1 MRLTFAILGTYYFP
15 LFLVQLHYTEFFSS
29 INVDITGLG
38 HLEHISDLITGV
50 IETYFQQIII
60 EAINLV
66 IQIPIQR
73 VVNSI
78 NESIDAALGRNS
90 TETEIMF
97 Y

>member
-1 MRLTFAILGTYYFP
+1 MFY
-15 LFLVQLHYTEFFSS
+15 LFLILWHYTEFFSS
-29 INVDITGLG
+29 LDIDITGLG
-38 HLEHISDLITGV
+38 HLEHIADLITAV

-73 VVNSI
+73 AVNSI

-90 TETEIMF
+90 TEIMF

>member
-1 MRLTFAILGTYYFP
+1 MTLIFAILGKKLFY
-15 LFLVQLHYTEFFSS
+15 LFLILWHYTEFFSS
-29 INVDITGLG
+29 LDIDITGLG
-38 HLEHISDLITGV
+38 HLEHIADLITAV

-73 VVNSI
+73 AVNSI

-90 TETEIMF
+90 TEIMF